1 MTSIVKPIYF
11 GFDCILSLLFTGQG
25 FFIAPESSGGGDFMG
40 TRIAVI
46 SIIIESK
53 DSVDKVNS
61 TLHDYGDYIIGRL
74 GLPYRK
80 RGISIICVVLDA
92 PNDVI
97 SALSGKLGMIPDVT
111 SKSVYSKVFKTD
123 ESEGE

>member
-1 MTSIVKPIYF
+1 
-11 GFDCILSLLFTGQG
+11 
-25 FFIAPESSGGGDFMG
+25 MG

>member
-1 MTSIVKPIYF
+1 
-11 GFDCILSLLFTGQG
+11 
-25 FFIAPESSGGGDFMG
+25 MG

-46 SIIIESK
+46 SIIIENA

-61 TLHDYGDYIIGRL
+61 TLHDYRNYIIGRL
-74 GLPYRK
+74 GLPYHK

-92 PNDVI
+92 PNGVI

-111 SKSVYSKVFKTD
+111 SKSIYSKIFNSD
-123 ESEGE
+123 ETKGND